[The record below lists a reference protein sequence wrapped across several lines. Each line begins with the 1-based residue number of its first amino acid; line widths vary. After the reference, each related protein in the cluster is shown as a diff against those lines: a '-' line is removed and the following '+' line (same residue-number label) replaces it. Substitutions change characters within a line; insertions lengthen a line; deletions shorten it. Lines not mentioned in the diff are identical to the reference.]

1 MYSNNTPKSYFGQA
15 KKSRTRGFTLVEIMI
30 VIVIIVILTQ
40 LGNIGGLF
48 RSKERSKIEEIAVK
62 IVSTIDEEKVNA
74 LLWKTEEE
82 KIVRKRLINI
92 SLLNTLNTFEIV
104 SKVNLAED
112 EETIYDTIPEKKKSW
127 SLTGLETFVYECP
140 STSTPLVLTDLGI
153 EFINDIVTFTSTTA
167 PSIPNHIVLLLTHVN
182 TSHEIHIDRRT
193 WLTYEL
199 DGKWKDS
206 SGSWQV
212 TCN

>member
-74 LLWKTEEE
+74 LL
-82 KIVRKRLINI
+82 
-92 SLLNTLNTFEIV
+92 
-104 SKVNLAED
+104 
-112 EETIYDTIPEKKKSW
+112 
-127 SLTGLETFVYECP
+127 
-140 STSTPLVLTDLGI
+140 
-153 EFINDIVTFTSTTA
+153 
-167 PSIPNHIVLLLTHVN
+167 
-182 TSHEIHIDRRT
+182 
-193 WLTYEL
+193 
-199 DGKWKDS
+199 
-206 SGSWQV
+206 
-212 TCN
+212 